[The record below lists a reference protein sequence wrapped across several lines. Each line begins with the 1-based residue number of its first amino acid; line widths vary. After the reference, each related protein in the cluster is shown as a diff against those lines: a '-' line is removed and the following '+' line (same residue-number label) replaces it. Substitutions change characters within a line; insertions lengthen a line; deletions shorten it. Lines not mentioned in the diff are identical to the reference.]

1 MKNILPAH
9 IPYRKGDK
17 WGFCNL
23 KKAIVISVKY
33 DEVGSFIE
41 DVVRVKLNDKWG
53 FIDTTG
59 REITSIKYDWV
70 EDFHNNSINYNIHSS
85 TTMTINII
93 TYGNFIS

>member
-23 KKAIVISVKY
+23 KKAIVIPVKY

-70 EDFHNNSINYNIHSS
+70 EDFHNNFEIIYLTNPNKFLIFQVSI
-85 TTMTINII
+85 
-93 TYGNFIS
+93 F